1 MKFSDRHEAEL
12 NCFFSGQSIVF
23 SQVDLVVENSALKTI
38 FIDSSQLKNEASI
51 FDKNFIGNLK
61 SIQIAL
67 NEKKNIGLLSLTDN
81 TGETRLEFFNIICAD
96 KDSLEMEM
104 DNTEISKYLSR
115 EYFCYQ
121 NFKIVNYK
129 DEVSFYYF
137 NNKDGIFRMFL
148 KVI

>member
-1 MKFSDRHEAEL
+1 MKYLIGILVFLVCH
-12 NCFFSGQSIVF
+12 SIVF
-23 SQVDLVVENSALKTI
+23 SQVDIVVENSALKTI

-67 NEKKNIGLLSLTDN
+67 NEKKNLGLLSLTDN
-81 TGETRLEFFNIICAD
+81 TGETRLEFFDIICTD

-137 NNKDGIFRMFL
+137 DNKDGVFRMFL
-148 KVI
+148 KVK

>member
-1 MKFSDRHEAEL
+1 MKYLIGILVFLVCH
-12 NCFFSGQSIVF
+12 SIVF
-23 SQVDLVVENSALKTI
+23 SQVDIVVENSALKTI

-67 NEKKNIGLLSLTDN
+67 NEKKKLGLLSLTDN
-81 TGETRLEFFNIICAD
+81 TGETRLEFFDIICTD

-121 NFKIVNYK
+121 NFKIVKYK
-129 DEVSFYYF
+129 DEMSFYYF
-137 NNKDGIFRMFL
+137 DNKDGVFRMFL
-148 KVI
+148 KVK

>member
-1 MKFSDRHEAEL
+1 MKYLIGILVFLVCH
-12 NCFFSGQSIVF
+12 SIVF
-23 SQVDLVVENSALKTI
+23 SQVDIVVENSALKTI

-51 FDKNFIGNLK
+51 FDKIFIGNLK

-67 NEKKNIGLLSLTDN
+67 NEKKNLGLLSLTDN
-81 TGETRLEFFNIICAD
+81 TGETRLEFFDIICTD

-137 NNKDGIFRMFL
+137 DNKDGVFRMFL
-148 KVI
+148 KVK

>member
-1 MKFSDRHEAEL
+1 MKYLIGILVFLVCH
-12 NCFFSGQSIVF
+12 SIVF
-23 SQVDLVVENSALKTI
+23 SQVDIVVENSALKTI

-67 NEKKNIGLLSLTDN
+67 NEKKKLGLLSLTDN
-81 TGETRLEFFNIICAD
+81 TGETRLEFFDIICTD

-121 NFKIVNYK
+121 NFKIVKYK

-137 NNKDGIFRMFL
+137 DNTDGIFRMFL
-148 KVI
+148 KVK